1 MLCVKHQRRLGGTGW
16 RCAYVGLAVV
26 ATMVGCSSAD
36 EGGPTEPAAGGSS
49 SVEGA
54 SGAGTSSSDPNGQTT
69 PAAGGGGATSATGGT
84 AGTTTGTGGTT
95 ETTGT
100 GGTTESTPPPEIT
113 PPDDAVFF
121 DDFENGAGNWTIT
134 QGFWTPTADATT
146 VFTSSNE
153 GNEARALAGDMT
165 WTDMTVSG
173 SVKITQMDDGRR
185 IYLAARYIDSNNWY
199 GAALYNSGDRKA
211 QIRKK
216 SAGSSSDISSVPFQ
230 FELNTW
236 YRIELSI
243 AGSELSL
250 RVDDVPMTSGTDTEF
265 AAGGIAVLADRSE
278 VSWDD
283 IVVTIP

>member
-1 MLCVKHQRRLGGTGW
+1 MLCAEHQRRPGGIGH
-16 RCAYVGLAVV
+16 RCSCVGLAVL
-26 ATMVGCSSAD
+26 ATLVGCSSSD
-36 EGGPTEPAAGGSS
+36 EGGPTDSATGGSS
-49 SVEGA
+49 SQVEGA
-54 SGAGTSSSDPNGQTT
+54 SGAGG
-69 PAAGGGGATSATGGT
+69 AGATTATGGS
-84 AGTTTGTGGTT
+84 AGTTEPTGTGGTT
-95 ETTGT
+95 EPTAT
-100 GGTTESTPPPEIT
+100 GGTTEPTATGGTTATNAPPEIT
-113 PPDDAVFF
+113 PPEGAVFF
-121 DDFENGAGNWTIT
+121 DDFENGAGNWTVT
-134 QGFWTPTADATT
+134 QSFWTPTADFTT

-173 SVKITQMDDGRR
+173 SVKIRQMDDGRR

-199 GAALYNSGDRKA
+199 GAALYNSGDRKV

-216 SAGSSSDISSVPFQ
+216 SDGSSSDISSVPFQ
-230 FELNTW
+230 FEFNTW

-243 AGSELSL
+243 SGSELSL

>member
-1 MLCVKHQRRLGGTGW
+1 MLCVKHQRRPGGIGR
-16 RCAYVGLAVV
+16 RCTCVGLAVL
-26 ATMVGCSSAD
+26 ATVVGCSSSD
-36 EGGPTEPAAGGSS
+36 EGGPTDSAAGGSS

-54 SGAGTSSSDPNGQTT
+54 SGAGG
-69 PAAGGGGATSATGGT
+69 AGATTATGGS
-84 AGTTTGTGGTT
+84 AGTTETTGTGGTT

-100 GGTTESTPPPEIT
+100 GGTTESTPPPDIT
-113 PPDDAVFF
+113 PPADAAFF
-121 DDFENGAGNWTIT
+121 DDFENGAGNWTVT
-134 QGFWTPTADATT
+134 QSFWTPTADFTT

-173 SVKITQMDDGRR
+173 SVKIRQMDDGRR

-199 GAALYNSGDRKA
+199 GAALYNSGDRKV

-216 SAGSSSDISSVPFQ
+216 SDGSSSDISSVPFQ
-230 FELNTW
+230 FEFNTW

-243 AGSELSL
+243 SGSELSL